1 MDVCLTSYKINAP
14 LAQLISTGPIGIG
27 LSVLL
32 FGGVGKWGQLIFQ
45 VIVHAYGLCNLTP
58 RNLLKELSQLHM
70 PMVVLRIL
78 EVGEA
83 VTKVFLWIE
92 VVSVLVLCI
101 VVEIINENTKAI
113 TFGCFFLLL

>member
-1 MDVCLTSYKINAP
+1 
-14 LAQLISTGPIGIG
+14 
-27 LSVLL
+27 
-32 FGGVGKWGQLIFQ
+32 
-45 VIVHAYGLCNLTP
+45 
-58 RNLLKELSQLHM
+58 
-70 PMVVLRIL
+70 MVVLRIL